1 MDQTAFIAEHLAET
15 SGFTIHLSPV
25 QIFIG
30 LGLLV
35 VILLSNAKSLLFMW
49 HVNIPLPFPNPVLFS
64 HTNRGHRD
72 DSYFNLHGISYSSVH
87 DLQ

>member
-1 MDQTAFIAEHLAET
+1 MDQTVFTAEHLAET

-49 HVNIPLPFPNPVLFS
+49 
-64 HTNRGHRD
+64 D

>member
-30 LGLLV
+30 LGLLM

-49 HVNIPLPFPNPVLFS
+49 
-64 HTNRGHRD
+64 D

-87 DLQ
+87 GLQ